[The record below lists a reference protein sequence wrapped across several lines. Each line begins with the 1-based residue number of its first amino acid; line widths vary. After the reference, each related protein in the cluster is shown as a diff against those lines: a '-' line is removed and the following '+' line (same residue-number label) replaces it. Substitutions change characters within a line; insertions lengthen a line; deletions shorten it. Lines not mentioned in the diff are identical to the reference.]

1 MFYFKTLLLY
11 PQIVQIIVVPMNCV
25 CQTQAGAMGRMT
37 VEMEVMSM
45 AVVRLDWGSGGTN

>member
-1 MFYFKTLLLY
+1 ME
-11 PQIVQIIVVPMNCV
+11 CV

-45 AVVRLDWGSGGTN
+45 TVVRLDWGLGEDN